1 MALTPPQKKWAVG
14 GTIAAGALAVGWF
27 IHRRSAQ
34 AATLSGG
41 PPFLSAGPSSPGLA
55 HGRHEHR
62 KKLRRPEDFPREN
75 ERGEYG
81 RKHHHH
87 HRGYKHD

>member
-1 MALTPPQKKWAVG
+1 MALTSGQKWAVG
-14 GTIAAGALAVGWF
+14 GTIAAGALAAGWL

-34 AATLSGG
+34 AATLPGG
-41 PPFLSAGPSSPGLA
+41 PPTFLPAGPARPSTS
-55 HGRHEHR
+55 HVRHERR
-62 KKLRRPEDFPREN
+62 KKFRRPEDFSREN

-87 HRGYKHD
+87 HRGHQHG